1 MATAS
6 PLPTSELA
14 QIASSACEQAIGTAE
29 AYDHSQ
35 VADWNTAIIQTILK
49 SLISKTSSTDDATAS
64 EPAQPAYKYIANSTI
79 IQHIGSPSE
88 PEKHGRR
95 GMHSAVGAFW
105 NNEKD
110 GTYSYKWEAAEKKG
124 MDIVITVTWI
134 AI

>member
-1 MATAS
+1 MAATAS
-6 PLPTSELA
+6 PLPTEQLQ
-14 QIASSACEQAIGTAE
+14 QIASSACEQALDSAE
-29 AYDHSQ
+29 LYDHSK
-35 VADWNTAIIQTILK
+35 VAGWNTEIIQNILK
-49 SLISKTSSTDDATAS
+49 SLISATTVTKEGS
-64 EPAQPAYKYIANSTI
+64 EPTQPAYKYIVNSTV

-95 GMHSAVGAFW
+95 GMHSAVGAYW

>member
-1 MATAS
+1 MAAAS
-6 PLPTSELA
+6 PLPTEQL
-14 QIASSACEQAIGTAE
+14 QHIASSACEQAIGTAE
-29 AYDHSQ
+29 LYDHSK
-35 VADWNTAIIQTILK
+35 VADWNTAIIQNILK
-49 SLISKTSSTDDATAS
+49 SLIDATTVKTEGG
-64 EPAQPAYKYIANSTI
+64 EPSQPAYKYIANSTV

-95 GMHSAVGAFW
+95 GMHSAVGAYW

-124 MDIVITVTWI
+124 MDIVITITWI

>member
-1 MATAS
+1 MAATS
-6 PLPTSELA
+6 PLPTDQLQ
-14 QIASSACEQAIGTAE
+14 QIASSACEQAIGE
-29 AYDHSQ
+29 AALYDHSK
-35 VADWNTAIIQTILK
+35 VAEWNTDIIQTILK
-49 SLISKTSSTDDATAS
+49 SLIAATTVKTESGESS
-64 EPAQPAYKYIANSTI
+64 QPAFKYIANSTV

-95 GMHSAVGAFW
+95 GMHSAVGAYW

-124 MDIVITVTWI
+124 MDIVITITWI

>member
-1 MATAS
+1 MAATAS
-6 PLPTSELA
+6 LLPTEQLQ
-14 QIASSACEQAIGTAE
+14 QIASSACEQALDTAE
-29 AYDHSQ
+29 LYDHSK
-35 VADWNTAIIQTILK
+35 VAGWNTEIIQNILK
-49 SLISKTSSTDDATAS
+49 SLISATTVKKEGA
-64 EPAQPAYKYIANSTI
+64 EPTQPAYKYIVNSTV

-95 GMHSAVGAFW
+95 GMHSAVGAYW

>member
-1 MATAS
+1 MATHS
-6 PLPTSELA
+6 PLPTSDLEH
-14 QIASSACEQAIGTAE
+14 IASNACETAIGAAE
-29 AYDHSQ
+29 AYDHSK

-49 SLISKTSSTDDATAS
+49 SLIEKTSTGSG
-64 EPAQPAYKYIANSTI
+64 ENAQPAFKYIANSTI

-95 GMHSAVGAFW
+95 GMHSAVGAYW

-124 MDIVITVTWI
+124 MDIVITITWVTI
-134 AI
+134 

>member
-1 MATAS
+1 LCTTDPSIISHPS
-6 PLPTSELA
+6 PRRPV
-14 QIASSACEQAIGTAE
+14 SAPLTQ
-29 AYDHSQ
+29 HQ
-35 VADWNTAIIQTILK
+35 QTILK
-49 SLISKTSSTDDATAS
+49 SLIEATTVKAEGA
-64 EPAQPAYKYIANSTI
+64 EPAQPSYKYIANSTV

-95 GMHSAVGAFW
+95 GMHSAVGAYW

-124 MDIVITVTWI
+124 MDIVITITWI